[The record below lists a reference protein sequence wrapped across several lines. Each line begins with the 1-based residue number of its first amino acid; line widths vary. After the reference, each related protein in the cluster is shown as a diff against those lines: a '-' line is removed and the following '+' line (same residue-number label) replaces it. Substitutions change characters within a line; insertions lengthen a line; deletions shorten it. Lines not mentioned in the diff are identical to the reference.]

1 MPLTTFVLRIKDTV
15 DNTYAVGALDLDSR
29 ISIEEALDT
38 AMAELVEGEQ
48 IERITNADTKESLAL
63 QSVTRTSK
71 GFGK

>member
-1 MPLTTFVLRIKDTV
+1 MAISTFVLRIKDTT
-15 DNTYAVGALDLDSR
+15 NGTYAVGALDLDSR

-38 AMAELVEGEQ
+38 AMAELGEGEQ
-48 IERITNADTKESLAL
+48 IERITNADTRESLTL

>member
-15 DNTYAVGALDLDSR
+15 ANTYAVGALDLDSR

-38 AMAELVEGEQ
+38 AMADLVEGQQ
-48 IERITNADTKESLAL
+48 IERITNADTKESLTL

>member
-29 ISIEEALDT
+29 ISIKEALDT
-38 AMAELVEGEQ
+38 AIADLVEGQQ
-48 IERITNADTKESLAL
+48 IERITNAATKESLTL

>member
-38 AMAELVEGEQ
+38 AMADMAPGQ
-48 IERITNADTKESLAL
+48 RIERITNAATKESLTLSSIA
-63 QSVTRTSK
+63 RAPK
-71 GFGK
+71 GFGQ

>member
-29 ISIEEALDT
+29 ISIKEALDT
-38 AMAELVEGEQ
+38 AIADLVEGQQ
-48 IERITNADTKESLAL
+48 IERITNADTKESLTL

>member
-48 IERITNADTKESLAL
+48 IERITNADTKESLTL
-63 QSVTRTSK
+63 QSVTRTGK

>member
-1 MPLTTFVLRIKDTV
+1 MALSTFVFRIKDTT
-15 DNTYAVGALDLDSR
+15 NGTYAVGALDLDSR

-38 AMAELVEGEQ
+38 AMADLVEGQQ
-48 IERITNADTKESLAL
+48 IERITNADTKESLTL

>member
-1 MPLTTFVLRIKDTV
+1 MSLTTFVLRIKDTV

-29 ISIEEALDT
+29 ISIDEALDT
-38 AMAELVEGEQ
+38 AMADLVEGQQ
-48 IERITNADTKESLAL
+48 IERITNAYTKESLTL

>member
-38 AMAELVEGEQ
+38 AMADLVESQQ
-48 IERITNADTKESLAL
+48 IERITNADTKESLTL
-63 QSVTRTSK
+63 QSVTHTSK